1 MNGRLA
7 IDIGVLLVYFTVII
21 FIGLYMGRKEDNL
34 EDFALGGR
42 RIPWW
47 AVLASIIA
55 AETSAG
61 TFFGTPGEG
70 FALRNYTYL
79 QLAFGT
85 IIARVLVS
93 YIFIKP
99 YYDYKVYSIYEYLTA
114 RFGVATKNAASAIF
128 MITRLLASGARLYVA
143 AIALAL
149 AYEMIRGVR
158 PGQLETLYIY
168 IGATVAIVILTA
180 IYTTLGGIKAVI
192 WTDLIQASIMI
203 GSALVALGLLYF
215 SIPGG
220 WAEIRQRLNDFQDV
234 KLIDTGFPREA
245 AGTVQEIAAGDTG
258 TPRSFSLQEQEVGAT
273 RDYATNNPWIAT
285 SSDQLRTGDSVT
297 AFYREEHDKRI
308 ATAVSDSP
316 PPAPVKWW
324 AKLLTMFAIEYTIFA
339 GLFGA
344 TFITMATH
352 GTDQDM
358 VQRMLT
364 APDVRRSRRS
374 LILSGLADIP
384 IVLTFLS
391 IGILLWVYYQ
401 AHPDP
406 NLPKTPNET
415 FCHFILYEMPVGLRG
430 LLIAGIFA
438 TAMGS
443 LSTAINALA
452 TSFTRDWY
460 QPYINPRATAQQ
472 SLRAVRWATVWF
484 SVLMIVVAS
493 ATSYL
498 VIVHPTIRIIP
509 IVLGIFGYTYG
520 SLLGVF
526 LCGMFT
532 RRRGNNAGN
541 IIAMIAGFMVVA
553 FLSGL
558 PNALGRIVG
567 TQLYRQPSWL
577 PVMEF
582 PWWICFGTIVTFGVA
597 ILFRTEKDHQRPTG

>member
-1 MNGRLA
+1 MTADMDARLA
-7 IDIGVLLVYFTVII
+7 IDSAVLFFYFALII
-21 FIGLYMGRKEDNL
+21 SIGLYVGRKEESL
-34 EDFALGGR
+34 KDFALGGR

-47 AVLASIIA
+47 AVLASLVA

-70 FALRNYTYL
+70 FSHRDYTYL

-85 IIARVLVS
+85 ILGRVLVS

-114 RFGVATKNAASAIF
+114 RFGVPTKNAASAIF
-128 MITRLLASGARLYVA
+128 MITRVLASGARLYVA

-149 AYEMIRGVR
+149 AYEMISGTR
-158 PGQLETLYIY
+158 PNQTQTLWIY
-168 IGATVAIVILTA
+168 LGATIAIVVLTA
-180 IYTTLGGIKAVI
+180 VYTTFGGIKAVI

-203 GSALVALGLLYF
+203 GSALIALALLYF
-215 SIPGG
+215 AIPGG
-220 WAEIRQRLNDFQDV
+220 WHEIVQRH
-234 KLIDTGFPREA
+234 
-245 AGTVQEIAAGDTG
+245 
-258 TPRSFSLQEQEVGAT
+258 GA
-273 RDYATNNPWIAT
+273 
-285 SSDQLRTGDSVT
+285 
-297 AFYREEHDKRI
+297 FH
-308 ATAVSDSP
+308 VSDLITTGLD
-316 PPAPVKWW
+316 PAKHGWDKVK
-324 AKLLTMFAIEYTIFA
+324 TMFETEYTIFA
-339 GLFGA
+339 GLIGA
-344 TFITMATH
+344 AFITMGTH

-364 APDVRRSRRS
+364 APDIRRSRRS
-374 LILSGLADIP
+374 LISSALADIP
-384 IVLTFLS
+384 IAFTFLS
-391 IGILLWVYYQ
+391 IGLLLWVYYQ

-406 NLPKTPNET
+406 TLSKTPNET
-415 FCHFILYEMPVGLRG
+415 FCHFILYQMPVGLRG

-460 QPYINPRATAQQ
+460 EPYINPQSTAEQ

-498 VIVHPTIRIIP
+498 VIVHPSVRIIP

-532 RRRGNNAGN
+532 KRRGNDIGN
-541 IIAMIAGFMVVA
+541 IIAMILGFIVVA
-553 FLSGL
+553 ILSGL
-558 PNALGRIVG
+558 PNGLAGIFG
-567 TQLYRQPSWL
+567 GKLYPQPNWL
-577 PVMEF
+577 PVMAF
-582 PWWICFGTIVTFGVA
+582 PWWICFGTIVTFSVA
-597 ILFRTEKDHQRPTG
+597 ILFRTGRQHRPPRSPDEA